1 MRSVSGTERGVN
13 SPSWS
18 DMPPDGYSTVTI
30 SDSLATKLTRIMTRH
45 DRSSYAEAIKYAADT
60 TLVQEDE
67 ITIQELIQLL
77 AERVDEVDETNLR

>member
-1 MRSVSGTERGVN
+1 
-13 SPSWS
+13 
-18 DMPPDGYSTVTI
+18 MPPDGYSTVTI

-67 ITIQELIQLL
+67 ITIEELIQLL
-77 AERVDEVDETNLR
+77 AERVDEADETDLR

>member
-1 MRSVSGTERGVN
+1 
-13 SPSWS
+13 
-18 DMPPDGYSTVTI
+18 MPPDGYTTVTI
-30 SDSLATKLTRIMTRH
+30 SDSLTTKLTRIMVRH

-77 AERVDEVDETNLR
+77 AERIDEVDETNLP

>member
-1 MRSVSGTERGVN
+1 MFYRNFYCN
-13 SPSWS
+13 SLLGLN
-18 DMPPDGYSTVTI
+18 MPPDGYTTVTI
-30 SDSLATKLTRIMTRH
+30 SDDLAKKLMRIMARH

-77 AERVDEVDETNLR
+77 AERADMVDASELQ